1 MKKFSVQ
8 VATKNHYSYVAE
20 ICAFIESSAKQ
31 RGTGIA
37 KRSPDYI
44 RTKMIESK
52 AIIALAGDG
61 ELVGFC
67 YIESWSNKQY
77 AANSGLIVN
86 PDYRGLGVGAKIK
99 KVAFEHSK
107 KMFPNAKLFGLT
119 TSLPVM
125 KINSDLGYT
134 PVTYDNLTQDEAFWN
149 GCQSCVNYKV
159 LMSKERKN
167 CLCTAMLYDPERTAS
182 KRWNFLKKS
191 KLYTRYMEIKKSRML
206 KKKKGEKSLT
216 LLLNLLG

>member
-1 MKKFSVQ
+1 
-8 VATKNHYSYVAE
+8 
-20 ICAFIESSAKQ
+20 
-31 RGTGIA
+31 
-37 KRSPDYI
+37 
-44 RTKMIESK
+44 
-52 AIIALAGDG
+52 
-61 ELVGFC
+61 
-67 YIESWSNKQY
+67 
-77 AANSGLIVN
+77 
-86 PDYRGLGVGAKIK
+86 
-99 KVAFEHSK
+99 
-107 KMFPNAKLFGLT
+107 
-119 TSLPVM
+119 M